1 MSALAPLGVRKARV
15 VQTYLLP
22 RHCEK
27 RQVGGVFLKSHPRR
41 KDGKSHQYYSLVES
55 VRTARGSRHRVLA
68 YLGELND
75 STETAWRKAVLLFNG
90 EGQQEQLELFAS
102 GTPDLP
108 SGERVVQVR
117 LDGVRWERPRD
128 FGDLFV
134 AQHIWKLL
142 GLDKL
147 LATEMAGSEADVPWN
162 VMAFILCAARLLAP
176 SSELAIGES
185 FYPRTALDDI
195 AGVPVE
201 KVNKDRLYRTLDRLH
216 PCKSAIEAHLKHRLG
231 TLFAEPFDILL
242 YDLTSTYFEGLG
254 ENNPAAKRGY
264 SRDHR
269 PDCAQIVIG
278 LVVTKSGLP
287 LGYEVFD
294 GNRNDATTLEEM
306 MAKMEELYGK
316 ASRIWVFDRGVAS
329 EKNLEALRAHG
340 GAYLVG
346 TPRVLLRKV
355 EAALLDGDWQTV
367 REGIEVKL
375 VAAPDGSSDTF
386 ILCRSANRR
395 DKEAAMHDRFEHKI
409 EDGLGRLVAAV
420 EAGRLK
426 SRDTL
431 WQRIGRLK
439 AMCSRVA
446 RAYDITVVGDGS
458 SLAMSWRKDEAKAA
472 YMRNAEGAY
481 LLRTNLTGES
491 EQELWHMYMQL
502 NDAEAAFRTLK
513 QDIGIRPVF
522 HQVQRRVEAHVLV
535 CFIAYTMYRTLDRLA
550 RDHGI
555 DMTARKVLSAVSTIK
570 SGDVILP
577 LVDGR
582 ELRLR
587 RVSRPDQVQAELL
600 ARLAFHLPERV
611 GTDLVHEPT
620 CSPDLRTPPT

>member
-1 MSALAPLGVRKARV
+1 M
-15 VQTYLLP
+15 
-22 RHCEK
+22 
-27 RQVGGVFLKSHPRR
+27 FLKAHARE
-41 KDGKSHQYYSLVES
+41 KDGKTHRYYSLTES
-55 VRTARGSRHRVLA
+55 IRTSRGPQHRVLA
-68 YLGELND
+68 YLGELNA
-75 STETAWRKAVLLFNG
+75 STEKTWRKVISIFNG
-90 EGQQEQLELFAS
+90 DGQEEQLELFPSDA
-102 GTPDLP
+102 PELP
-108 SGERVVQVR
+108 SGDRVVQVR

-134 AQHIWKLL
+134 AHHVWQLL

-147 LATEMAGSEADVPWN
+147 LAAEMADSEADVPWH
-162 VMAFILCAARLLAP
+162 VVAFILCAARLLAP
-176 SSELAIGES
+176 SSELALGES

-195 AGVPVE
+195 AGVPAE
-201 KVNKDRLYRTLDRLH
+201 KVNKDRLYRGLDRLH
-216 PCKSAIEAHLKHRLG
+216 PCKSAVEAHLKNRLG

-242 YDLTSTYFEGLG
+242 YDLTSTYFEGLA
-254 ENNPAAKRGY
+254 EANPAAKRGY

-278 LVVTKSGLP
+278 LVVSKSGLP
-287 LGYEVFD
+287 LGYQVFD

-306 MAKMEELYGK
+306 MAKMEALYGK

-329 EKNLEALRAHG
+329 EKNLEALRAHS

-346 TPRVLLRKV
+346 TPRVMLRRV
-355 EAALLDGDWQTV
+355 ESALLDGNWQSV

-375 VAAPDGSSDTF
+375 VAAPDGSNDTF
-386 ILCRSANRR
+386 ILCRSADRR
-395 DKEAAMHDRFEHKI
+395 EKEAAMHDRFEAKI
-409 EDGLGRLVAAV
+409 EDGLGRLIAAI
-420 EAGRLK
+420 EAGRLR

-439 AMCSRVA
+439 AQCSRVA
-446 RAYDITVVGDGS
+446 RAYEISVEGDGA
-458 SLAMSWRKDEAKAA
+458 SLSLSWRKDEAKAA
-472 YMRNAEGAY
+472 YMRHCEGAY

-513 QDIGIRPVF
+513 QDLSIRPVF
-522 HQVQRRVEAHVLV
+522 HQIQRRVEAHVLV
-535 CFIAYTMYRTLDRLA
+535 CFIAYAMYRTLDRMAL
-550 RDHGI
+550 DNGL
-555 DMTARKVLSAVSTIK
+555 DMSARKVLSAVSTIK

-587 RVSRPDQVQAELL
+587 RVSRPDTKQAELL
-600 ARLAFHLPERV
+600 ARLGIHLPERV
-611 GTDLVHEPT
+611 GTDGVKRPV
-620 CSPDLRTPPT
+620 CSTDLRGSLT